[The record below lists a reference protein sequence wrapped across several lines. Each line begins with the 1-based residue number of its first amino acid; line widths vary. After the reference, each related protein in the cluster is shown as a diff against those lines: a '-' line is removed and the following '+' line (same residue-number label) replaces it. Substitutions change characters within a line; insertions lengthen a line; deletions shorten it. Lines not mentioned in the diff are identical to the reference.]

1 MRTSTKHLGLI
12 INLFN
17 AKEADK
23 VLHLLTESGSKISF
37 IAKGVKKTAS
47 KKAHAIDLL
56 NLVEVK
62 LENGAQLPILSEIKL
77 VNAFSDLKK
86 EYLGLCF
93 VQALCEII
101 SQTSQEEIEEPILW
115 QITQQTL
122 LKTNLDNI
130 WLALSQIYLKS
141 FQILG
146 LLPDLSTDPESGE
159 TLNSEEEI
167 GFLLPYGFTNQFTEQ
182 EQKVSTAVYKAIR
195 FILVADTN
203 QCFKLQLDR
212 EKQKEMFKIVHLWA
226 TNLLE
231 KRLPAGE
238 MLR

>member
-23 VLHLLTESGSKISF
+23 VLHLLTDTGSKLSL

-62 LENGAQLPILSEIKL
+62 VENGTQLPLLSEIKL
-77 VNAFSDLKK
+77 INAFSHLKK
-86 EYLGLCF
+86 DYLGLCF
-93 VQALCEII
+93 TQAACEII
-101 SQTSQEEIEEPILW
+101 SQTAQEEIDEPILW
-115 QITQQTL
+115 QIIHETL
-122 LKTNLDNI
+122 LKTTPENI
-130 WLALSQIYLKS
+130 RLSISQIYLKS

-146 LLPDLSTDPESGE
+146 LLPDLSTDPESGDAI
-159 TLNSEEEI
+159 NSEEEI
-167 GFLLPYGFTNQFTEQ
+167 GFLLPYGFTNQPTEK

-195 FILVADTN
+195 FIAVAETN
-203 QCFKLQLDR
+203 QCFKLQLDQ
-212 EKQKEMFKIVHLWA
+212 EKQKELFRIVHLWA